1 MYLNWWDSFLNNLMS
16 ERLGLWTEYVQSLK
30 IMTPYQAAAARRSYT
45 KCNKWFLDIVDD
57 LDEETLNV
65 LNNGGFVIWRSDHAY
80 GAVSPDLNTEQTTMA
95 GIKGRSGKCL
105 MFIIYILKP
114 LMLQFF
120 S

>member
-1 MYLNWWDSFLNNLMS
+1 MS

-80 GAVSPDLNTEQTTMA
+80 GAVSPDLNTEQTMMA
-95 GIKGRSGKCL
+95 GIKEDQVSVYHL
-105 MFIIYILKP
+105 ILKP

-120 S
+120 ANLKVFTIKLCCE